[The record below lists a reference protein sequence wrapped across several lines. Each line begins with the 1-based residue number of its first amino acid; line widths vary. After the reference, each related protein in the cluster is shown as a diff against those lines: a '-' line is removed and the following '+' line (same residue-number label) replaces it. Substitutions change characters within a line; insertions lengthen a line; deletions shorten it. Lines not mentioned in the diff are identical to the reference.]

1 MVDAKN
7 YEIPYTYRRLMTPE
21 EQVAVIRSFKN
32 FDKSGDGKI
41 EQSEF
46 KALLKD
52 MGRTDVTDEK
62 IKSLFGKYD
71 SNSDG
76 IIDWH
81 EYLEM
86 VLQI

>member
-1 MVDAKN
+1 MS
-7 YEIPYTYRRLMTPE
+7 PE
-21 EQVAVIRSFKN
+21 EQFAVIKSFKN

-41 EQSEF
+41 EQIEF

-52 MGRTDVTDEK
+52 MGRTDVTEQQ
-62 IKSLFGKYD
+62 IKDLFAKYD
-71 SNSDG
+71 TNSDG

-86 VLQI
+86 VL